1 MTFVSNL
8 RNRERLVGTWVALS
22 DPAIGE
28 ISAHL
33 EFDAVVID
41 GEHSTNSIETVTEIA
56 RAVDAADAAGACE
69 SETQTD
75 TGTIVR
81 LSENDSTEIKRVLDA
96 GVDGVMAPMI
106 DTPEDARALVEATR
120 YPPDGVRGVG
130 FGRANEFGLAFP
142 EYVDR
147 ANDELVTIAQIET
160 KSGLENV
167 EEIVAVDGLDGLFVG
182 PADLSAALGRFGE
195 TESDEFLAAVDRI
208 LEAGHEVD
216 KPVATLAFEDEEI
229 ERWVDRGFDFV
240 LAGVDIDYVKS
251 GGRRAKAAFDD
262 AIAERDE

>member
-41 GEHSTNSIETVTEIA
+41 GEHSTNSIETLTEIA
-56 RAVDAADAAGACE
+56 RAVDAADAAGADE
-69 SETQTD
+69 SD
-75 TGTIVR
+75 TGTVVR
-81 LSENDSTEIKRVLDA
+81 LSANDSTEIKRVLDA

-160 KSGLENV
+160 ESGLENV

-208 LEAGHEVD
+208 LEAGHAVD

-262 AIAERDE
+262 AIAERDG